1 MDIITASIGGPSGW
15 SNNAWAEVADR
26 ITHECVVVT
35 ISAGNSGSAGAFF
48 ASSGSS
54 GEGVI
59 GVASVESET
68 FPAYPFEAT
77 FNLDGAENT
86 TKVGYL
92 PSTYFFP
99 AEIQDWPVVVLNT
112 DTSDPADGCE
122 PYPEGTPRIDG
133 QVALVRRGT
142 CAFAIKQANL
152 QALGARYVLIYN
164 NASPLVTPSTTEE
177 GSLVALITANAG
189 EAIIKTIQA
198 GGNVTV
204 DFSLNPDTPVGLEY
218 PAGGRPND
226 FTSWGGTYDL
236 QIKPDIAGPG
246 GSIFS
251 TYVGGGYAVLS
262 GTSMACPYV
271 AGVAALYIG
280 AHGGREKYG
289 KGFAKILSDRIISSG
304 SALPW
309 STTAAGPVDYT
320 RPAPVAQVGNGLID
334 AFKVVEYTSSLAF
347 DKIALN
353 DTRYFSRYHDVTVK
367 NDGDKEVSYKFSTQP
382 AAGVE
387 LAAWFDLTPTI
398 RDFRLKSLSEITP
411 TDLEPKVS
419 LPRDFT
425 LKPGQSKTVS

>member
-1 MDIITASIGGPSGW
+1 MDIITASIGGPGGW

-26 ITHECVVVT
+26 ITHEGVVVT
-35 ISAGNSGSAGAFF
+35 IAAGNSGSAGAFF

-54 GEGVI
+54 GERVI
-59 GVASVESET
+59 GVASAESET

-77 FNLDGAENT
+77 FSLDGAENT
-86 TKVGYL
+86 TRAGYL

-99 AEIQDWPVVVLNT
+99 ADIQGWPVVVPNPDFT
-112 DTSDPADGCE
+112 DPADGCE

-142 CAFAIKQANL
+142 CTFAIKQANL

-164 NASPLVTPSTTEE
+164 NESPLITPSTTEE
-177 GSLVALITANAG
+177 GSLIAIITAGAG

-236 QIKPDIAGPG
+236 QIKPDIAAPG

-251 TYVGGGYAVLS
+251 TYVGGGYAVES

-280 AHGGREKYG
+280 AHGGREKHG
-289 KGFAKILSDRIISSG
+289 KGFAKTLSERIISSG

-320 RPAPVAQVGNGLID
+320 RAAPVAQVGNGLID
-334 AFKVVEYTSSLAF
+334 AFKVVQYTSSLAF
-347 DKIALN
+347 DNIALN
-353 DTRYFSRYHDVTVK
+353 DTRYFSRYHDITVK
-367 NDGDKEVSYKFSTQP
+367 NDGDKDVTYKFSTQP

-387 LAAWFDLTPTI
+387 LARWFDLTTTI

-411 TDLEPKVS
+411 TDLEPKIS
-419 LPRDFT
+419 LPRDFK